1 MTPDTAPSTTPG
13 DRPQQRSR
21 VTLRDVARHA
31 GVDVS
36 TVSRVLR
43 KTPDATVGQATRER
57 IQEAASTLGYRPN
70 LMARSLRTARTN
82 CLGIVVPQLDN
93 PVFQQLILAVEE
105 TAARHGQTTVIYHMD
120 DQHRPAQTIADL
132 AAANQV
138 DGLIIATRMIA
149 DGELGPL
156 QDLACPYVVINE
168 SPGTDLTVS
177 FDYTE
182 AARLA
187 TDHLLALGHRRIALL
202 NGPRGRLN
210 AERRLTGY
218 NMACDAAGISPDDRF
233 VVEAGFGFKRG
244 RTAMGD
250 LLATA
255 TPPTAVV
262 AATLPVGIGA
272 LAAAQKAGIRVPDD
286 LSLVAMHD
294 ALLAEMVFPQ
304 LTTVRFPV
312 AAMGQ
317 ATVDSL
323 LEILNGSTP
332 SLPLQLEPEGIIERA
347 STAALR
353 GSSN

>member
-1 MTPDTAPSTTPG
+1 M
-13 DRPQQRSR
+13 PQARGR
-21 VTLRDVARHA
+21 VTLRDVARQA

-43 KTPDATVGQATRER
+43 QTPDATVGEATRER
-57 IQEAASTLGYRPN
+57 ILESASSLGYRPN

-156 QDLACPYVVINE
+156 KDLACPYVVINE

-182 AARLA
+182 AAWLA
-187 TDHLLALGHRRIALL
+187 TDHLLTLGHRRIALL

-210 AERRLTGY
+210 AERRLTGF
-218 NMACDAAGISPDDRF
+218 NKACDDHAIPDECRY

-244 RTAMGD
+244 RAAMGE
-250 LLATA
+250 LLAS
-255 TPPTAVV
+255 PDRPTAIV

-272 LAAAQKAGIRVPDD
+272 LAAAQNAGIIVPAD

-294 ALLAEMVFPQ
+294 ALLAEMVSPH

-312 AAMGQ
+312 AEMGE
-317 ATVDSL
+317 ATVNSL
-323 LEILNGSTP
+323 LEILNGSKP
-332 SLPLQLEPEGIIERA
+332 ALPLQLKPEGIIERA
-347 STAALR
+347 STAPP
-353 GSSN
+353 G